1 MTIRI
6 LDPTV
11 PPERTEASPAKRLRS
26 LDGMVVGLL
35 SNGKV
40 NGDTLLR
47 LVGDKLV
54 SRHGVRELVVRE
66 KPNASRVAP
75 ADIVDQL
82 ATQCDAVVTA
92 IGD

>member
-11 PPERTEASPAKRLRS
+11 PPERAEASPAKRLRG

-40 NGDTLLR
+40 NGDALLR

-75 ADIVDQL
+75 TDLVDQL
-82 ATQCDAVVTA
+82 VTQCDAVVTA